1 MDNAGQTKKVLL
13 VDDEPELLEMVKMR
27 LEANNFEVIT
37 ASDGQDA
44 LGIVRRVRPDIV
56 ILDIMLPKLD
66 GFKVC
71 RMFKFDDKYK
81 SIPVILLTARVRET
95 DRKTA
100 SEVGADAFIT
110 KPFEPQA
117 LLSNIYRLLGME
129 ASGDQGNG

>member
-1 MDNAGQTKKVLL
+1 MDKPEERRKILL
-13 VDDEPELLEMVKMR
+13 VDDEPELLEMLKLR
-27 LEANNFEVIT
+27 LEANNFEVLT
-37 ASDGQDA
+37 ASDGHAA
-44 LGIVRRVRPDIV
+44 LGIVRRTRPDIV

-71 RMFKFDDKYK
+71 RLFKFDARYK
-81 SIPVILLTARVRET
+81 SIPVILLTARVRES

-117 LLSNIYRLLGME
+117 LLANINDLLE
-129 ASGDQGNG
+129 KTGDG